1 MLSSGMRASL
11 KIAAEKIA
19 TERVATDR
27 LATAASSPERCP
39 QAIDT
44 GGTPTGR
51 PDGQQL
57 PRNFPKASEQKVTA
71 WELAV

>member
-1 MLSSGMRASL
+1 MRASL

-27 LATAASSPERCP
+27 LATAASSPKGCP

-44 GGTPTGR
+44 GGTPPGR
-51 PDGQQL
+51 PDGEQR
-57 PRNFPKASEQKVTA
+57 PANFLKASEQKVTA